1 MDSEFFSMVY
11 RPVLIIGIALSVIIA
26 VTAVVTAFSAEV
38 PMTLEQLPLI
48 MVRALLITVAVEC
61 AVAWLLG
68 VRTLR
73 DQKVVV
79 LANILTNPILVSTE
93 AAILLLAGR
102 QALLYASVLLEILA
116 ISAEALV
123 YIKRIH
129 ANTGPLILSLACNL
143 ASVATGEILERFI
156 F

>member
-1 MDSEFFSMVY
+1 
-11 RPVLIIGIALSVIIA
+11 
-26 VTAVVTAFSAEV
+26 
-38 PMTLEQLPLI
+38 MTLEQLPLI

-123 YIKRIH
+123 YRKRIH
-129 ANTGPLILSLACNL
+129 ANTGPLILSLVCNL